1 MDKAL
6 KDTLGFLIAGL
17 GLLIFG
23 IWARQLATGAFGTVL
38 LLIGLYN
45 LWNRRHQG

>member
-1 MDKAL
+1 MDKGL

-23 IWARQLATGAFGTVL
+23 IWARQLASGAFGTVL
-38 LLIGLYN
+38 LLIALYN
-45 LWNRRHQG
+45 LWNYRQKK